1 MFIEFQ
7 FSTELFAS
15 IVRNR
20 IRLIDLCLDQEAR
33 GKVIDRVVP
42 KTSANATV
50 VQRERVLIPDQVGI
64 RHEVEGATLPVSIF
78 SPLNLHTFMVPHLQ
92 VVQEFDIFMVDPA
105 DLAANGVGPTSS
117 DPIPVRVAFN
127 VELRAEKQTQGGG
140 PATLRYSFAWAH
152 FGLFD
157 PLIPAADRAK
167 LEAMISGATLA
178 PTTLDL
184 SPLGGVAGGGTM
196 TAINA
201 GIALGQG
208 GTAVV
213 LRVDIEVHE
222 TPPSI
227 SAEFFIKGAPSVLA
241 GEAWAVVLD
250 KDLLIAAVRDRLRN
264 GLAGQVDAKPKW
276 GPEVTWEPAVPQLIA
291 RAGVEILGA
300 CPFFIDDID
309 LDVDL
314 EVTMGFA
321 IASPTRLAIRFHVA
335 AEASDYAEIIGCAV
349 VPALFWPIFGGL
361 VLNKLESNSAAGD
374 FAAGLL
380 LGLPVICGLFA
391 SAVGTMAVKKL
402 SADTFGPHCEK
413 HGDADVECLYP
424 LLINVGDPAFPIRL
438 QSAQVLGTSVGLV
451 LRGSSQAKAIPAE
464 VITVTTTPL
473 QWTISGGCRTGFRF
487 VVQAQIR
494 IASTGSRGGVCR
506 ARVLDDPLG
515 EFTVSVNRADNMVT
529 VRPRGL
535 ASYAALPTKY
545 PCLVRVVTT
554 GGVRTITYPPP
565 PALTPEREREL
576 EDRRHNFDRVCDS
589 WKETFHEID
598 WAGFGP
604 PGPIEGPDW
613 LQHWE
618 VAIHNLN
625 PGEWL
630 DVHTNTNALVLSA
643 KASARGVTHF
653 AAVFDGPSGPSALRM
668 TRRGDA
674 PFTTVPIVTP
684 VQMVLA
690 HRLTIP
696 TVGDAVA
703 MKFEG
708 SDADRR
714 LTIVD
719 GQTSRVF
726 AMGARAVNGL
736 LAVTVPVANAVKE
749 CYGYGGSRDSATAQ
763 ETPDWY
769 RDGEF
774 EEGPVLATSEPRVG
788 GVARPLFVRRE
799 GRAALYD
806 MASPS
811 GPELVQV
818 YAESPWFEHTAL
830 GGAWAARWNAGEGA
844 VRLYRVVAHRQD
856 GDVPRSERG
865 YLAY

>member
-7 FSTELFAS
+7 FSTQLFTS
-15 IVRNR
+15 IIRNR
-20 IRLIDLCLDQEAR
+20 IRLIDLCLDQEAGGR
-33 GKVIDRVVP
+33 VIDRVVA

-50 VQRERVLIPDQVGI
+50 VQRERQLELNKLSGV
-64 RHEVEGATLPVSIF
+64 REEVKAATLPVSIF
-78 SPLNLHTFMVPHLQ
+78 SPLNLHTFMVPYLQ
-92 VVQEFDIFMVDPA
+92 VVQEFDIFRVDPNE
-105 DLAANGVGPTSS
+105 LAANGVGPTGS
-117 DPIPVRVAFN
+117 DPISVRVAFN
-127 VELRAEKQTQGGG
+127 VELRAENQTQGGG
-140 PATLRYSFAWAH
+140 PATLRYTFAWAH
-152 FGLFD
+152 FGVFD
-157 PLIPAADRAK
+157 PFMDSADRAK
-167 LEAMISGATLA
+167 LEATISGATLA

-184 SPLGGVAGGGTM
+184 SPLGSVTGGAM

-201 GIALGQG
+201 GIALGEG
-208 GTAVV
+208 DTTVV

-227 SAEFFIKGAPSVLA
+227 SPEFFSKGAPSVLA
-241 GEAWAVVLD
+241 GQAWAVMLD
-250 KDLLIAAVRDRLRN
+250 KDLLIAAVRDRLKN
-264 GLAGQVDAKPKW
+264 GLAGQADAKPKW
-276 GPEVTWEPAVPQLIA
+276 GPDVTWEPAGPQLIT

-321 IASPTRLAIRFHVA
+321 IASPTRLALRFHVA
-335 AEASDYAEIIGCAV
+335 AEASDIAEIIGCAV
-349 VPALFWPIFGGL
+349 LPTLFWPIAGQLIINELGSDSPIGDFLMGL
-361 VLNKLESNSAAGD
+361 V
-374 FAAGLL
+374 

-391 SAVGTMAVKKL
+391 SAVGTMGTKSF
-402 SADTFGPHCEK
+402 SAGTFGPHCEK
-413 HGDADVECLYP
+413 RGDADVECLYP
-424 LLINVGDPAFPIRL
+424 LVINVGDPAFPIRL
-438 QSAQVLGTSVGLV
+438 QSAQVLGTPAGLV
-451 LRGSSQAKAIPAE
+451 VRGPSQAKAIPDE

-473 QWTISGGCRTGFRF
+473 QFTISGGCRKGFGF
-487 VVQAQIR
+487 VIQAQIR
-494 IASTGSRGGVCR
+494 IASTGSRGGVCS

-515 EFTVSVNRADNMVT
+515 EFTVSVDRAENMVT
-529 VRPRGL
+529 VRARGL

-565 PALTPEREREL
+565 AALTPEREREL
-576 EDRRHNFDRVCDS
+576 EDRRHNFDQVCEL
-589 WKETFHEID
+589 WKDTFHEIE

-604 PGPIEGPDW
+604 PGPLEVPDW

-630 DVHTNTNALVLSA
+630 DVHTDTNAFVLSA

-674 PFTTVPIVTP
+674 PFTTVPILTP

-749 CYGYGGSRDSATAQ
+749 CYGYAGSRDSATAQ
-763 ETPDWY
+763 ETRDWY
-769 RDGEF
+769 RGGEF
-774 EEGPVLATSEPRVG
+774 EEGRVLATSEPRVG

-799 GRAALYD
+799 GKAALYD
-806 MASPS
+806 MARPA
-811 GPELVQV
+811 GPELVQL

-830 GGAWAARWNAGEGA
+830 GGAWVARWNAAEGA
-844 VRLYRVVAHRQD
+844 VRLYLVAAHRQD
-856 GDVPRSERG
+856 GEVPRAERG
-865 YLAY
+865 SLAY

>member
-7 FSTELFAS
+7 FSTQLFAS

-20 IRLIDLCLDQEAR
+20 IRLIDLCLDQEAGR
-33 GKVIDRVVP
+33 KVIDRVVP

-50 VQRERVLIPDQVGI
+50 VQRETRMETNGGVRQ
-64 RHEVEGATLPVSIF
+64 EVPAATLPVWIF
-78 SPLNLHTFMVPHLQ
+78 SPLNYSMFMARHLQ
-92 VVQEFDIFMVDPA
+92 VVQEFDIFMVDPH
-105 DLAANGVGPTSS
+105 DLAANGVAPTGS
-117 DPIPVRVAFN
+117 DPISVRVAFN
-127 VELRAEKQTQGGG
+127 VELRAENQTQGGG
-140 PATLRYSFAWAH
+140 PATLLYTFAWAH

-157 PLIPAADRAK
+157 PFVPPEDRAK
-167 LEAMISGATLA
+167 LEALISGTTLA

-184 SPLGGVAGGGTM
+184 SPLGGVTGGAM

-201 GIALGQG
+201 GIALGEG
-208 GTAVV
+208 GTTVV

-227 SAEFFIKGAPSVLA
+227 SPEFFSKGAPGVLA
-241 GEAWAVVLD
+241 GQAWGVVLD
-250 KDLLIAAVRDRLRN
+250 KDLLIAAVRDRLKN
-264 GLAGQVDAKPKW
+264 GLAGQADAKPKW
-276 GPEVTWEPAVPQLIA
+276 GPEVTWEPAGPQLVA

-335 AEASDYAEIIGCAV
+335 AEASDIAEIIGCAV
-349 VPALFWPIFGGL
+349 LPTLFWPIAGQLIINELDSDSPIGDFLMGL
-361 VLNKLESNSAAGD
+361 V
-374 FAAGLL
+374 F
-380 LGLPVICGLFA
+380 GLPVICGLLA
-391 SAVGTMAVKKL
+391 SAVGTTATKKL

-438 QSAQVLGTSVGLV
+438 QAAQVVGTPAGLV
-451 LRGSSQAKAIPAE
+451 LRGTSQAKEIPEE

-473 QWTISGGCRTGFRF
+473 QWTISGGCRKGFGF

-494 IASTGSRGGVCR
+494 IASTGSRGGVCS

-515 EFTVSVNRADNMVT
+515 EFTVSVDRAENMVT
-529 VRPRGL
+529 VRARGL

-565 PALTPEREREL
+565 AALTPEREREL
-576 EDRRHNFDRVCDS
+576 EDRRHNFDQVCQLWKDS
-589 WKETFHEID
+589 FHEID

-604 PGPIEGPDW
+604 PGPMEGPDW

-618 VAIHNLN
+618 VAIHNLKS
-625 PGEWL
+625 GEWV

-674 PFTTVPIVTP
+674 PFTTVPILTP
-684 VQMVLA
+684 LQMVLA
-690 HRLTIP
+690 HCLTIP
-696 TVGDAVA
+696 TVGDVVA

-708 SDADRR
+708 SNADRR

-726 AMGARAVNGL
+726 AMGARALNGL
-736 LAVTVPVANAVKE
+736 LAVRAADAVKQ
-749 CYGYGGSRDSATAQ
+749 CYGHDESRYSATAQ
-763 ETPDWY
+763 ETGDLY
-769 RDGEF
+769 RGSAF
-774 EEGPVLATSEPRVG
+774 EEGRVLATSEPRVG

-799 GRAALYD
+799 GKAALYD
-806 MASPS
+806 MARPA
-811 GPELVQV
+811 GPELVQL

-830 GGAWAARWNAGEGA
+830 GGAWVARWNAVEGA

-856 GDVPRSERG
+856 AEVPRSGRG
-865 YLAY
+865 SLGY

>member
-7 FSTELFAS
+7 FSTQLFAS
-15 IVRNR
+15 IIRNR
-20 IRLIDLCLDQEAR
+20 IRLIDLCLDQEAM

-50 VQRERVLIPDQVGI
+50 VQREIVLIADNFGV
-64 RHEVEGATLPVSIF
+64 RHEEKGATLPVSIL
-78 SPLNLHTFMVPHLQ
+78 SPLNLHTFMAPHLQ
-92 VVQEFDIFMVDPA
+92 VVQEFDIFLVDPD
-105 DLAANGVGPTSS
+105 DLAANGVVPTGS
-117 DPIPVRVAFN
+117 DPMSVRVAFN
-127 VELRAEKQTQGGG
+127 VELRAENQTQGGG
-140 PATLRYSFAWAH
+140 PATLRYTFAWAN
-152 FGLFD
+152 FGLLD
-157 PLIPAADRAK
+157 PAIPPKDRAK
-167 LEAMISGATLA
+167 LEATISGATLA

-184 SPLGGVAGGGTM
+184 SPLGGVAGGTM

-201 GIALGQG
+201 GIALGEG
-208 GTAVV
+208 DTTVV
-213 LRVDIEVHE
+213 LRVDTEVHE

-227 SAEFFIKGAPSVLA
+227 SPEFFTKGAPGVLA
-241 GEAWAVVLD
+241 GQAWAVVLD
-250 KDLLIAAVRDRLRN
+250 KDVLIAGVRDRLKN
-264 GLAGQVDAKPKW
+264 GLAGQADAKSKW
-276 GPEVTWEPAVPQLIA
+276 GPEVTWEPAGPQLIA

-321 IASPTRLAIRFHVA
+321 IAPAARLAIRFHVA
-335 AEASDYAEIIGCAV
+335 AEASDIAEIIGCAV
-349 VPALFWPIFGGL
+349 VPALFWPIAGGL

-380 LGLPVICGLFA
+380 LGLPVICGMLA
-391 SAVGTMAVKKL
+391 SAVGTMAAKKL
-402 SADTFGPHCEK
+402 SANTFGPHCEK
-413 HGDADVECLYP
+413 TGDADVECLYP

-438 QSAQVLGTSVGLV
+438 QAAQVLGTSAGLV
-451 LRGSSQAKAIPAE
+451 LRGPSQAKEIPDE

-473 QWTISGGCRTGFRF
+473 AWTISGGCRTGFRF
-487 VVQAQIR
+487 VIQAQIR
-494 IASTGSRGGVCR
+494 IASTGSRGGVCS

-529 VRPRGL
+529 VRARGL
-535 ASYAALPTKY
+535 DSYAALPTKY

-565 PALTPEREREL
+565 AALTPEREREL
-576 EDRRHNFDRVCDS
+576 EDRRHNFDRVCEA
-589 WKETFHEID
+589 WKDTFHEID

-604 PGPIEGPDW
+604 PGPLEGPDW

-653 AAVFDGPSGPSALRM
+653 AAVFDGLSGPSALRM

-674 PFTTVPIVTP
+674 PFTTVPILTP

-719 GQTSRVF
+719 GETSRVF

-736 LAVTVPVANAVKE
+736 LAVTAADAVKE
-749 CYGYGGSRDSATAQ
+749 CYGYGESPYSATAQ
-763 ETPDWY
+763 ETGDWY
-769 RDGEF
+769 RRGEF
-774 EEGPVLATSEPRVG
+774 EEGRVLATSEPRVG

-799 GRAALYD
+799 GKAALYD
-806 MASPS
+806 MASPA
-811 GPELVQV
+811 GPELVQL

-830 GGAWAARWNAGEGA
+830 GGAWVARWNAEKGA
-844 VRLYRVVAHRQD
+844 VLLYRVVAHRKD
-856 GDVPRSERG
+856 AEVPRAEPGSPG
-865 YLAY
+865 Y